1 MTVLYVDTSA
11 LAKTVLAEAESA
23 AVISLLDG
31 LRADQVWSSA
41 LTRTEL
47 VRSIARSKGQRTGF
61 ARQRLARVS
70 LIALSDSLLDA
81 AAALSPAVLRS
92 LDAIHV
98 ASAMRLGADLDA
110 VLTYDNRTAD
120 AARANGLTVLAPT

>member
-23 AVISLLDG
+23 AVVSLLDG
-31 LRADQVWSSA
+31 LRADQVFSSA

-47 VRSIARSKGQRTGF
+47 VRSVARSESQRTGF

-70 LIALSDSLLDA
+70 LVALSDSLLDA

-92 LDAIHV
+92 LDAVHV

-110 VLTYDNRTAD
+110 VLTYDARMAD